1 MIAFNSQSQFLF
13 NMPEKI
19 EMFFFVLLSDLS
31 QNKTFKSN
39 ILTFYKDMKL
49 KNVTEIFPTICLPSS
64 GFLDPK

>member
-1 MIAFNSQSQFLF
+1 MIALNSQSQFLF

-39 ILTFYKDMKL
+39 I
-49 KNVTEIFPTICLPSS
+49 
-64 GFLDPK
+64 

>member
-39 ILTFYKDMKL
+39 ILLSTK
-49 KNVTEIFPTICLPSS
+49 I
-64 GFLDPK
+64 